1 MQRRLCALIAKSNI
15 LHSFPNVQHTTN
27 LVCCIFIDSTQESI
41 KMAIFNFATSKSFR
55 NLNDALGRL
64 IQPQISYSSLT
75 TFAIA
80 RIGLFVMSKCCIIF
94 FSNVFAL

>member
-1 MQRRLCALIAKSNI
+1 
-15 LHSFPNVQHTTN
+15 
-27 LVCCIFIDSTQESI
+27 
-41 KMAIFNFATSKSFR
+41 MAIFNFATSKSFR

-80 RIGLFVMSKCCIIF
+80 RIVPERCAFPQTMGT
-94 FSNVFAL
+94 SNEWVAKLQAMIREPL

>member
-1 MQRRLCALIAKSNI
+1 
-15 LHSFPNVQHTTN
+15 
-27 LVCCIFIDSTQESI
+27 
-41 KMAIFNFATSKSFR
+41 MAIFNFATSKSFR

-75 TFAIA
+75 TFAVA
-80 RIGLFVMSKCCIIF
+80 RIGLFVMSTCCIIF

>member
-1 MQRRLCALIAKSNI
+1 
-15 LHSFPNVQHTTN
+15 
-27 LVCCIFIDSTQESI
+27 
-41 KMAIFNFATSKSFR
+41 MAIFNFATSKSFR